1 MFAENRHS
9 KPELESHTIVSLKL
23 DFAAQN
29 KGGMAVSA
37 VWTLVYLLVPLV
49 TKEHANAHRRDALCP
64 SPKIQKQAA
73 FGIRHRNHRF
83 QLQTPGQRYGGPKA
97 ISYQSYQSVT
107 KYVSSWLYGGA
118 QQQSRRRRSVA
129 VIWCQALGGI
139 RMASPGLTGRMT
151 PSISMVPAPSRM
163 K

>member
-1 MFAENRHS
+1 MRVDAARDP
-9 KPELESHTIVSLKL
+9 PEPGEPVIEPCLDDPFPITIKQGCSRKIDIQSPIWNLGMEITAFSFKL
-23 DFAAQN
+23 QAN
-29 KGGMAVSA
+29 
-37 VWTLVYLLVPLV
+37 VPEG
-49 TKEHANAHRRDALCP
+49 T
-64 SPKIQKQAA
+64 
-73 FGIRHRNHRF
+73 
-83 QLQTPGQRYGGPKA
+83 KA
-97 ISYQSYQSVT
+97 ISYQSVK
-107 KYVSSWLYGGA
+107 KYVSSWLYAGA